1 MDELTTGLDPQ
12 ARRNTINIIKQYTK
26 GRTILLTTHF
36 MDEAEALCDRVC
48 FMGKGKILKL
58 GKIDEL
64 FIECGIKNKVVFS
77 SEDEDID
84 KYFEKI
90 IIL

>member
-1 MDELTTGLDPQ
+1 
-12 ARRNTINIIKQYTK
+12 
-26 GRTILLTTHF
+26 

-84 KYFEKI
+84 KIF
-90 IIL
+90 

>member
-1 MDELTTGLDPQ
+1 
-12 ARRNTINIIKQYTK
+12 
-26 GRTILLTTHF
+26 

-84 KYFEKI
+84 KYFEKSTKFQKI
-90 IIL
+90 HGLFTSFVSK